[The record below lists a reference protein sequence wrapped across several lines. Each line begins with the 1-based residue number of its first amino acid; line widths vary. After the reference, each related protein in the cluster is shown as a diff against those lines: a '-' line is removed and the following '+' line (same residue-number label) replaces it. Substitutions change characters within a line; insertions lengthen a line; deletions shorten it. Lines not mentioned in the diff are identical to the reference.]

1 MKTRFNKILVAL
13 AALFVMASC
22 SDMFNE
28 DDLKNNPNN
37 PNEDQIT
44 ITPLTTGTLVGLAQL
59 HEDTDV
65 RIAYIWSGQLAGQ
78 SRQHQG
84 FGNYTVAASTFAWGN
99 TYNCLKNARL
109 INKKATV
116 ENNKLAIG
124 MSQVIEAMV
133 MMKVTSLWGD
143 APYSEALDDV
153 NHPTPKYDAQLDLY
167 NTLVALIDTAH
178 DNLLSGVGSIT
189 GDFLY
194 GGSATKWAKAAK
206 TLQARMY
213 LHLKKY
219 DKAIAAA
226 TEGITDP
233 SDDMLVPHGGTQA
246 VDLNLNFDFF
256 DLARP
261 GDTSF
266 DAPAYLP
273 VFMTT
278 NINTGTPLADRA
290 IRNAKT
296 DETGMYFHFFSYG
309 AESSNGRDPNTIDGM
324 FAGDAPHPM
333 LTFYENQ
340 LIFAEA
346 SARLDNFNDALDALN
361 GVRDLLASGYING
374 LHTNYSTIS
383 KSGTITASDASD
395 VIVGGT
401 SGDDETA
408 FTEELQVGSVIYNSD
423 GDEIGTVASITD
435 DSHLT
440 LESNAAVNVAGDGF
454 GERGLLYLP
463 YDAADFDPDGVA
475 NPSALGR
482 DAKTALL
489 YEIASEKYILLL
501 AQYES
506 FSEVRRLKAASPAVD
521 LGVPLVNGTRYPERF
536 IYPQNEINTNPN
548 VPKINGS
555 VPDPFVK
562 LPIFE

>member
-1 MKTRFNKILVAL
+1 MKTRFNKIIVAFASLLVL
-13 AALFVMASC
+13 ASC
-22 SDMFNE
+22 NDLFDV

-44 ITPLTTGTLVGLAQL
+44 ITPLTTGTLLGLSQL

-65 RIAYIWSGQLAGQ
+65 RIAYIWAGQLAGQ

-109 INKKATV
+109 INKKASA
-116 ENNKLAIG
+116 ENNKVAIG
-124 MSQVIEAMV
+124 MSQVVEAMV

-153 NHPTPKYDAQLDLY
+153 NHPTPKYDNQMDLY
-167 NTLVALIDTAH
+167 ATLVALIDTAY
-178 DNLLSGVGSIT
+178 DNLLSGTGNIS

-194 GGSATKWAKAAK
+194 GNDETKWAAAAK

-213 LHLKKY
+213 LHLKQY
-219 DKAIAAA
+219 DNAIAAA
-226 TEGITDP
+226 QLGILDP
-233 SDDMLVPHGGTQA
+233 ADDMLVPHGGTQA

-266 DAPAYLP
+266 DSPAYLP
-273 VFMTT
+273 TFMTT
-278 NINTGTPLADRA
+278 NINTGESVTDVAV
-290 IRNAKT
+290 RNAKT
-296 DETGMYFHFFSYG
+296 DETGIYFHYFFYG
-309 AESSNGRDPNTIDGM
+309 AEGGLRDPNTVDGM
-324 FAGDAPHPM
+324 FTGDAPHPM

-340 LIFAEA
+340 LIMAEA
-346 SARLDNFNDALDALN
+346 NARLDNFAEALDALN
-361 GVRDLLASGYING
+361 AVRSVLASGYING
-374 LHTNYSTIS
+374 KETGY
-383 KSGTITASDASD
+383 GTIGKTGEIDASILSD
-395 VIVGGT
+395 EIVGDG
-401 SGDDETA
+401 TA
-408 FTEELQVGSVIYNSD
+408 FTTELQPGSQLLNED
-423 GDEIGTVASITD
+423 GDLIGTVAEITD
-435 DSHLT
+435 DTHLT
-440 LESNAAVNVAGDGF
+440 LEGLAAADVDAAGF
-454 GERGLLYLP
+454 STNGLVYLP

-506 FSEVRRLKAASPAVD
+506 FSEVRRLKAATPVVD

-548 VPKINGS
+548 VPKVNGS

-562 LPIFE
+562 LQIFE